1 MKIHQLAEF
10 IMALGEEHWDDEVVI
25 CMEPDTTA
33 PVFQPAVVGLTVNT
47 RTGNSMA
54 TILPMDAARKAIEER
69 TAQLIGGPINKG
81 VS

>member
-10 IMALGEEHWDDEVVI
+10 IMALGEEHWNDEVVI
-25 CMEPDTTA
+25 CMNPESDE
-33 PVFQPAVVGLTVNT
+33 PVFQPIVIGVTVNT

-54 TILPMDAARKAIEER
+54 IILPMDAARKAIEER